1 MRTTLTLKS
10 ISTLIEFI
18 EKELKDR
25 DDVLFRG
32 QRFDWTLKPKLGRLV
47 PRYSETSVE
56 IEEHMLNSFKTRSLP
71 HLSIAP
77 KSEWEWLSLA
87 QHHGMATRLLDWTT
101 NPLAALWF
109 AVHKPAIDKKP
120 GVLWL
125 FLPNEEDHIG
135 FSEMSKTE
143 PYQYYTTKVFQPMH
157 ITKRI
162 AAQQGW
168 FTLHSPSPLAKQF
181 NDMST
186 GKLHKDKLLKFKIPA
201 SCFSD
206 IRFQLDRLGINSLTI
221 FNDLDGLSKDAEWQY
236 SLLDDE
242 EG

>member
-1 MRTTLTLKS
+1 METHFTLKS

-18 EKELKDR
+18 EVELSDK

-32 QRFDWTLKPKLGRLV
+32 QRSDWPLTPKLGRLN
-47 PRYSETSVE
+47 PRYSATHVD
-56 IEEHMLNSFKTRSLP
+56 IELKMLNNIKTRSLP
-71 HLSIAP
+71 HLPLIP
-77 KSEWEWLSLA
+77 KNEWELLSVA

-109 AVHKPAIDKKP
+109 AVNQPAIDRKP

-125 FLPNEEDHIG
+125 FLPQEKDLISFADMNE
-135 FSEMSKTE
+135 TE
-143 PYQYYTTKVFQPMH
+143 PYSYSTTKVFQPKH

-168 FTLHSPSPLAKQF
+168 FTVHSPAPLAKTF
-181 NDMST
+181 GDMSK
-186 GKLHKDKLLKFKIPA
+186 GRLHKDKLLKFKIPA

-242 EG
+242 TD